1 MSVEKLCDQDREMI
15 ESVLVENEEYHD
27 SLHNDAE
34 RVFTAATDLR
44 VARFTW
50 QYENG
55 KAKVKSSKSYTYD
68 NIRRAVSKT
77 DRASNE
83 LHVLV
88 ELLSNEVI
96 ELLKMPEHFTKEVNE
111 YIARISEE
119 AAAFRAGG
127 VVKQGSNIQAI
138 LNNLDDL
145 VKLAQLRQMGVIGED
160 EFQEAKAILVRR
172 G

>member
-1 MSVEKLCDQDREMI
+1 M
-15 ESVLVENEEYHD
+15 
-27 SLHNDAE
+27 A
-34 RVFTAATDLR
+34 
-44 VARFTW
+44 
-50 QYENG
+50 
-55 KAKVKSSKSYTYD
+55 SS
-68 NIRRAVSKT
+68 
-77 DRASNE
+77 E

-88 ELLSNEVI
+88 ELLTNEVI
-96 ELLKMPEHFTKEVNE
+96 ELIKMPEHFTKEVNE
-111 YIARISEE
+111 YIALISEE